1 LFCASL
7 VLAACAAPD
16 RTAVPSTVS
25 ATAAAEARKDCGT
38 YVLSQGETVPEMV
51 YACLIEAIDS
61 RRPAKLKVTQPT
73 TEGDPI
79 PVTYIADA
87 EGRVKM
93 ITDSRRDNFGT
104 HVVTQQM
111 CSGPI
116 VRGGFLTFAKC
127 SEPKAI

>member
-1 LFCASL
+1 VS
-7 VLAACAAPD
+7 P
-16 RTAVPSTVS
+16 TIS

-38 YVLSQGETVPEMV
+38 YVLSQGETVPGTA
-51 YACLIEAIDS
+51 YACLIEAVDS
-61 RRPAKLKVTQPT
+61 RRAAKLEVTQPS

-93 ITDSRRDNFGT
+93 ITDSRGDRFGT
-104 HVVTQQM
+104 QVVTQQI

-116 VRGGFLTFAKC
+116 VRGGQLTFANC
-127 SEPKAI
+127 SEATAIRGLTAA